1 MPLALFDLDN
11 TLLDREAAYSRWAQA
26 FCVAHGLPDGA
37 HDYLVTADD
46 DGFRDREELFSDVAA
61 RFGMTDAV
69 RDLVDAYH
77 DEYPRA
83 FTLPDASRAALR
95 RLRSA
100 GWKVGVVT
108 NGPAFQER
116 KLDVTRLHDEIDALC
131 VSALVDSWKPDPG
144 IFVEAARRC
153 ATGLDGWMVGDSGPA
168 DIRGGQAV
176 GLRTVWIHRGRTW
189 DLDGPGPDA
198 EVADIPSA
206 VDIILGDGG
215 AC

>member
-11 TLLDREAAYSRWAQA
+11 TLLDREGAYARWAER
-26 FCVAHGLPDGA
+26 FCATHGLPDGA
-37 HDYLVTADD
+37 HAYLVEADG
-46 DGFRDREELFSDVAA
+46 DGHRARTELFADLRE
-61 RFGMTDAV
+61 RFGIADTVDGLVEAYGTDYPAAYTL
-69 RDLVDAYH
+69 DDAC
-77 DEYPRA
+77 R
-83 FTLPDASRAALR
+83 SALR
-95 RLRSA
+95 HLRSA

-116 KLDVTRLHDEIDALC
+116 KFDVTGLHDEIDALC

-153 ATGLDGWMVGDSGPA
+153 ASELEGWMVGDSGAA

-189 DLDGPGPDA
+189 DLGPPAPDA
-198 EVADIPSA
+198 EVADVPSA
-206 VDIILGDGG
+206 VGVILGDAAG
-215 AC
+215 